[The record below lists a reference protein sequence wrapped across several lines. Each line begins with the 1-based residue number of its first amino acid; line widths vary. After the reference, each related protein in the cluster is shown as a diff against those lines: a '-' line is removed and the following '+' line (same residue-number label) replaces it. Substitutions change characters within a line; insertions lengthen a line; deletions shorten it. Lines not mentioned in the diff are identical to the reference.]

1 MSFLER
7 SHFYCPRQGSF
18 ENLGMTLKRL
28 TGKMLTVVLLSASFL
43 ASAPAN
49 ATPVLVVDVA
59 SRGVLYQEDAGVPW
73 YPASTTKLMTALL
86 TFEALRANTVTLTTP
101 VVMTRN
107 ATKQAFLESGLTFG
121 RTMTLEDALYATITA
136 SANDVAVALAET
148 VAASEPAFVAR
159 MNERAAALGMTG
171 THFAS
176 PNGLFSRQNYSTARD
191 LAILGMEIDRLF
203 PQYRH
208 FFEATAVTIDGKE
221 IKSNN
226 LLLTRFSGT
235 VGMKTGF
242 LCASGRNYVGLT
254 ERNGKQV
261 MVVVLGATTE
271 RERNERSAQYL
282 TQAFEG
288 RLTAN
293 AGRVDDIRNRPD
305 VAPED
310 MRVRLC
316 TNQSVAYENSR
327 EALYP
332 MGLPGHA
339 SYLQNETPGRPHAI
353 RTWESENVVN
363 VPVPTPRPANL

>member
-1 MSFLER
+1 MVMKF
-7 SHFYCPRQGSF
+7 
-18 ENLGMTLKRL
+18 L
-28 TGKMLTVVLLSASFL
+28 TGRMLNSVLLVASVF
-43 ASAPAN
+43 AAVPAA

-59 SRGVLYQEDAGVPW
+59 SRDVLYQEDAGVPW

-86 TFEALRANTVTLTTP
+86 TFEALRAHKVTLTTP

-136 SANDVAVALAET
+136 SANDVAVALSET
-148 VAASEPAFVAR
+148 VAADEPSFVAR
-159 MNERAAALGMTG
+159 MNERAAQLGMTG

-176 PNGLFSRQNYSTARD
+176 PNGLFSKQNYSTARD

-203 PQYRH
+203 PEYRY
-208 FFEATAVTIDGKE
+208 FFQATAVAIDGKE

-226 LLLTRFSGT
+226 LLLTRFNGT

-242 LCASGRNYVGLT
+242 LCASGRNYVGLASQ
-254 ERNGKQV
+254 NGRQV

-282 TQAFEG
+282 KQAFEG
-288 RLTAN
+288 RLPARE
-293 AGRVDDIRNRPD
+293 GRVDDISNRSD

-310 MRVRLC
+310 MRIRLC
-316 TNQSVAYENSR
+316 TDQSAAYEVGR
-327 EALYP
+327 EKLYP
-332 MGLPGHA
+332 MGLPGHE
-339 SYLQNETPGRPHAI
+339 SYLQQEMPGQLHAI
-353 RTWESENVVN
+353 RTWESDTLAN
-363 VPVPTPRPANL
+363 VPVPVPRPVEVQ